1 MKEKILLV
9 DHRET
14 MRDALRLYLGRHPN
28 EWRLVGEAD
37 SADIASLGQRI
48 DECEPDILILFS
60 QTAGDLLQMILSEV
74 SARYPRVRILVS
86 GVLPESSALVQGW
99 GADAVLLTT
108 ETPPTLLT
116 RLRVLRFDREE

>member
-1 MKEKILLV
+1 
-9 DHRET
+9 
-14 MRDALRLYLGRHPN
+14 LRLYLGRYPD
-28 EWRLVGEAD
+28 EWCPVGEVD
-37 SADIASLGQRI
+37 SADLAPLGQRI
-48 DECEPDILILFS
+48 DECGPDILILFC
-60 QTAGDLLQMILSEV
+60 QTAGDLLQMILSDV

-86 GVLPESSALVQGW
+86 GVQPESSPLVQGW